1 MVTFVRQIRTKL
13 NDRPLPY
20 QANSSAFQCFISLCI
35 ANFFRCS
42 SYIHTTHAP
51 GVLLAVGFEPVTV
64 DSRELYAP
72 TERRM
77 VKFGIYIHQ
86 IKACGRYEVQ
96 PFPKNYMTKLRI
108 ELVESYP
115 QTPTWSPI
123 HKVPGWLSS

>member
-1 MVTFVRQIRTKL
+1 MF
-13 NDRPLPY
+13 
-20 QANSSAFQCFISLCI
+20 
-35 ANFFRCS
+35 
-42 SYIHTTHAP
+42 
-51 GVLLAVGFEPVTV
+51 LAVGFEPATV

-115 QTPTWSPI
+115 QTPGQVRDHWSACSCWVMLRAI
-123 HKVPGWLSS
+123 YIENVYWFDIYSQVSSLLLLTVPGWLSS